1 MQKIILLLTVLSAF
15 PRPSVAQKADALH
28 QGVRI
33 EVTPVNAKS
42 RAGTLMSLRND
53 SLFYAPGTGRAQL
66 ASLALADI
74 KSIRVSRGRNHLA
87 GAVTKGL
94 AGAGIG
100 IVTGGLIAA
109 ATWKEDSMDFFCGGS
124 RGACAAFGAMMGG
137 GFGLATGTI
146 YGAIQGNEHW
156 ETVDLRRR

>member
-1 MQKIILLLTVLSAF
+1 MQKIILLLTVWSAV
-15 PRPSVAQKADALH
+15 PRPSVAQAANALQ

-33 EVTPVNAKS
+33 EVTTVNAKS
-42 RAGTLMSLRND
+42 QGGTLMSLRND
-53 SLFYAPGTGRAQL
+53 SLFYAPRAHARL

-74 KSIRVSRGRNHLA
+74 KSVRVSRGRNHLL

-94 AGAGIG
+94 AGAAIG
-100 IVTGGLIAA
+100 VAAGGLIAA
-109 ATWKEDSMDFFCGGS
+109 ATWNEESMDFFCGGS
-124 RGACAAFGAMMGG
+124 RGACAAFGATMGG

-146 YGAIQGNEHW
+146 YGAIQGNERW